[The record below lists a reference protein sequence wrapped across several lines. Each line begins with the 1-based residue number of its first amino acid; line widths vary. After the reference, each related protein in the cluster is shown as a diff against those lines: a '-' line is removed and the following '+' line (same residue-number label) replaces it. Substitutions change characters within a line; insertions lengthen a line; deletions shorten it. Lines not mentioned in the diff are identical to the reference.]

1 MPDAI
6 YDAAVT
12 DSAEIQPATATTW
25 RKWLL
30 RNHDSAEGVWV
41 ITYRK
46 HTGQKT
52 PTYEELVVEALC
64 FGWIDSKPGAVDADR
79 TKLYFT
85 PRRKGS
91 GWAATNKA
99 RVARLIAEGR
109 MQPAG
114 LAAIER
120 AKEDGSWTKL
130 DGSDS
135 LDVPTDLEAEFAAF
149 LAARGTLRLSR
160 RVPAGRSCSG
170 SRRRSGRRRVLI
182 GSRKPP
188 NSPRR
193 MCEPMC
199 GPSRNRDQNQTANS
213 VRARARRSLWLV
225 PWSVRVTCET
235 SKLSVDDKEEE

>member
-1 MPDAI
+1 VLEPDPI
-6 YDAAVT
+6 YDVAVT
-12 DSAEIQPATATTW
+12 DAAEIQPATAAAW

-30 RNHDSAEGVWV
+30 RNHDSADGVWV

-52 PTYEELVVEALC
+52 PAYEELVIEALC

-99 RVARLIAEGR
+99 RIERLLAEER
-109 MQPAG
+109 IHPAG
-114 LAAIER
+114 LAAIEH
-120 AKEDGSWTKL
+120 AKSDGSWTKL

-149 LAARGTLRLSR
+149 PGSAKNFAAFPPGARRAILQWVAQAKRAETRANRIEETARLAQE
-160 RVPAGRSCSG
+160 
-170 SRRRSGRRRVLI
+170 
-182 GSRKPP
+182 
-188 NSPRR
+188 N
-193 MCEPMC
+193 
-199 GPSRNRDQNQTANS
+199 
-213 VRARARRSLWLV
+213 VRANVWTK
-225 PWSVRVTCET
+225 PE
-235 SKLSVDDKEEE
+235 